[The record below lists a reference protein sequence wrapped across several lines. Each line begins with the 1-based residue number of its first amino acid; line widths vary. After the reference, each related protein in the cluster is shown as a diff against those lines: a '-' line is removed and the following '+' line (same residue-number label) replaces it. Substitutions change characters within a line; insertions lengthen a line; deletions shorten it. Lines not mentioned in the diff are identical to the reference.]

1 MSKRQKRRATVLSPA
16 QEPEDPKEEVP
27 FKHVKQPNR
36 ADHVGRRPADGSFP
50 ACPKSGICRAQSIRN
65 HSACRNC
72 ALSDTSLQAFLCH
85 QGTSAQLFDKLQKNC
100 HVCLDLLTR
109 VVDSCQEE
117 DAQEAQDAPNFEKVA
132 LTLYHYYG
140 KGNVAPRYLG
150 QALKAPRPGDQAH
163 ARMILEELHLTCYAF
178 NFNTEKCQYIEDL
191 VYCKRH
197 TPILSPNQLNKMCA
211 KYERGRNRKRKYPSP
226 VTISQI
232 KEAILEHESKFQ
244 ESDSKFKEIALRKR
258 FNAWL
263 RKVSTN

>member
-1 MSKRQKRRATVLSPA
+1 MSKRQKRRANALSPA
-16 QEPEDPKEEVP
+16 QGPKEEAP
-27 FKHVKQPNR
+27 FKHKKQEKQ
-36 ADHVGRRPADGSFP
+36 DHAGRRPADGSFP

-72 ALSDTSLQAFLCH
+72 ALSDTSLQAFLRH
-85 QGTSAQLFDKLQKNC
+85 QGTPAQLFEKLQKNC

-109 VVDSCQEE
+109 VVDSCQE
-117 DAQEAQDAPNFEKVA
+117 DQDQEAPDFEKVA
-132 LTLYHYYG
+132 LILYHYYG

-211 KYERGRNRKRKYPSP
+211 KYERSRNRKRKYPSP

-232 KEAILEHESKFQ
+232 KEAILEHESQFQ
-244 ESDSKFKEIALRKR
+244 EVDSKFKEIALRKR

-263 RKVSTN
+263 RKLSTN